1 MPVRLILLRLL
12 LCVALLLNGTASAMA
27 AARMAIPAAEPQGMA
42 MQSAAPC
49 HDMATMDHAA
59 EPAQAS
65 QGSDPAP
72 DCCTSGIC
80 QCTCVHAAQ
89 IALPFVL
96 APAFDARGARIAL
109 SMPAGHAQPALPH
122 PIRPPIG

>member
-49 HDMATMDHAA
+49 HDMATMDH
-59 EPAQAS
+59 
-65 QGSDPAP
+65 G
-72 DCCTSGIC
+72 
-80 QCTCVHAAQ
+80 V
-89 IALPFVL
+89 
-96 APAFDARGARIAL
+96 
-109 SMPAGHAQPALPH
+109 QPTYV
-122 PIRPPIG
+122 